1 MMAIARP
8 YPESFPGFRARRHG
22 QACLLILLIS
32 AVSVAALAESFD
44 VTGFSPDAVPAV
56 PEGFVVTVPAR
67 EPLVR
72 NVSMLAFD
80 TRGRLFVGMGPQYR
94 MPAKDTPGDAIVQ
107 LVDAD
112 ADGTFDAAKTF
123 AGPFHCVQGMA
134 WKQGPRGP
142 ELWVANA
149 PDLTIARDTNGDDEA
164 DEYVR
169 VATGLG
175 TLEHA
180 LDALVFAPDGRLW
193 MGKGDTPSFGSAPRA
208 FRELASVAAGVG
220 AVNDCQAVTFAAA
233 AWPAAWRES
242 YRVPR
247 DGHTGGGIVRCDAD
261 GRGLRIVCR
270 GLRNPWGMAF
280 DGGFDW
286 LATDQDDVG
295 GDRFVMPFVGAHFGM
310 RHPWNN
316 SWTGVDSLAS
326 VPACGPLF
334 EGSGTGIVFQDDP
347 SFPAPYRDVFFRADW
362 LRGTVEMFRPAWQGA
377 MLMPAD
383 GAVEPF
389 IAVGDQKPL
398 FRPTGMAVGPD
409 GALWIGGWGSTYG
422 WNGDATEGRVF
433 RIAAADGPQLAEAAA
448 KLAARPAVESRAVA
462 QLTADFESPIAAVR
476 VAAQDELLRRAAG
489 DGHAATT
496 TKSAILALATEAA
509 VTAARPARQTWL
521 LWTLGRMAADEAAA
535 DVFFTSLIEDATS
548 RTPVS
553 ARVQAVRILADR
565 AARRSGAARRL
576 PSGVAAVLADAA
588 PRVRFAAALAA
599 ADVADRGA
607 VPALVS
613 LAAGETDRLV
623 HYAAWTALRD
633 LVPADEL
640 RELLADERPGVRLAA
655 LLALLDGGRL
665 DGAAVTA
672 FADDT
677 DPRVARTATAWLA
690 NTGYGLDDPA
700 TLIATI
706 KRLDNRHVD
715 YRLRLNLLQRLE
727 GKRIDGQVRRRLEGM
742 YIDRYR
748 EPPPTQD
755 EVVPDEKA
763 QEIAAVF
770 WAVKP
775 DQRTARAAWD
785 FLGHDWPALAD
796 LVAAG
801 FPRLGEHGL
810 SELTNG
816 LPRAD
821 PRRRA
826 RAVEALS
833 GYAAG
838 GHTLTADQTL
848 VTSLAGAWAD
858 HPQPS
863 CRAQVLACLAA
874 IAPES
879 WRKAEAARGLATT
892 MLTEAARD
900 PDPRL
905 LDRVPAVAASLGVPV
920 PMCVE
925 PRPPATVADVV
936 TLVPSADPLRGARLF
951 ADARG
956 ANCGACHRVGDLG
969 VAGIGPE
976 LSDIGSRAHLAAI
989 VESILQPSATIIEG
1003 YRVSTIVLDDGRSL
1017 TGLVL
1022 DDTPDTVRVIDTRG
1036 GSTAIHKT
1044 DIETRAV
1051 QPMSLMPAGYDR
1063 TLTPEELADLAA
1075 FLLCQTQPT
1084 RQVTQASSE
1093 PTRTIRPTAP

>member
-1 MMAIARP
+1 MLAA
-8 YPESFPGFRARRHG
+8 A
-22 QACLLILLIS
+22 A
-32 AVSVAALAESFD
+32 SVAAMAEDFD
-44 VTGFSPDAVPAV
+44 VAGFSPDALPVVA
-56 PEGFVVTVPAR
+56 EGFVVTMPAR
-67 EPLVR
+67 EPLVK

-94 MPAKDTPGDAIVQ
+94 MPTEDTPGDTIVQ

-149 PDLTIARDTNGDDEA
+149 PDLTIVRDTNGDDEA

-169 VATGLG
+169 VATGVG

-180 LDALVFAPDGRLW
+180 LDALVFAPDGRLS
-193 MGKGDTPSFGSAPRA
+193 MGKGDTPSFGNAPRA
-208 FRELASVAAGVG
+208 FRELSSVAAGVG
-220 AVNDCQAVTFAAA
+220 AVDDPQPVTFAAA

-242 YRVPR
+242 YRLPT
-247 DGHTGGGIVRCDAD
+247 DGHTGGGILRCDAD
-261 GRGLRIVCR
+261 GRNLQIVCR

-295 GDRFVMPFVGAHFGM
+295 GDRFVMPFAGAHFGM

-316 SWTGVDSLAS
+316 SWTGIDSLAS
-326 VPACGPLF
+326 APASGPLV

-347 SFPAPYRDVFFRADW
+347 SFPASHRDVFLRADW
-362 LRGTVEMFRPAWQGA
+362 LRGTVEIFRPEWEGA
-377 MLMPAD
+377 MLVPAG

-389 IAVGDQKPL
+389 IAVGDKKPL

-433 RIAAADGPQLAEAAA
+433 RVAAADGPTLAEAVA
-448 KLAARPAVESRAVA
+448 KLAARPAVEARAVA

-489 DGHAATT
+489 DGPAATT
-496 TKSAILALATEAA
+496 TRSAILALATEAA

-521 LWTLGRMAADEAAA
+521 LWTLGRIAPDEPAGDA
-535 DVFFTSLIEDATS
+535 FFTTLVEAPAG

-576 PSGVAAVLADAA
+576 PSGVAAALADAA

-613 LAAGETDRLV
+613 LTAGETDRLV

-640 RELLADERPGVRLAA
+640 RALLADERPGVRLAA

-672 FADDT
+672 LADDT

-715 YRLRLNLLQRLE
+715 YRLRLNLLRRLE

-742 YIDRYR
+742 YIDRWR
-748 EPPPTQD
+748 EVPLSHD
-755 EVVPDEKA
+755 DVVPDEKS

-775 DQRTARAAWD
+775 DQRTAKAAWD
-785 FLGHDWPALAD
+785 FLGHDWPMLAD

-801 FPRLGEHGL
+801 FSRLGDQGL
-810 SELTNG
+810 AVLAKG
-816 LPRAD
+816 LPQAE
-821 PRRRA
+821 PGRRA
-826 RAVEALS
+826 RAVEALAS
-833 GYAAG
+833 YAATG
-838 GHTLTADQTL
+838 RRLPAGEPL
-848 VTSLAGAWAD
+848 VRSLAAAWEAQ
-858 HPQPS
+858 PQPAF
-863 CRAQVLACLAA
+863 RAQVLDCLAA
-874 IAPES
+874 IEPQS
-879 WRKAEAARGLATT
+879 WQQAEAARVLARTL
-892 MLTEAARD
+892 LTEAARD

-905 LDRVPAVAASLGVPV
+905 LDRVPAVASSLGVPV
-920 PMCVE
+920 PKRVD
-925 PRPPATVADVV
+925 PRPPATVADV
-936 TLVPSADPLRGARLF
+936 LARVPSADPVRGARLF

-956 ANCGACHRVGDLG
+956 ANCGACHRAGDLG
-969 VAGIGPE
+969 VASIGPE
-976 LSDIGSRAHLAAI
+976 LSDIGSRAQPAAI

-1003 YRVSTIVLDDGRSL
+1003 YRVSTLVLDDGRSL

-1022 DDTPDTVRVIDTRG
+1022 DDTPDTVRVIDAKG
-1036 GSTAIHKT
+1036 GSTVIRKNE
-1044 DIETRAV
+1044 IETRSV
-1051 QPMSLMPAGYDR
+1051 QQVSLMPAGYDR

-1075 FLLCQTQPT
+1075 FLLCQTRPT
-1084 RQVTQASSE
+1084 EQVTQASSE
-1093 PTRTIRPTAP
+1093 PSRTRRPTTP